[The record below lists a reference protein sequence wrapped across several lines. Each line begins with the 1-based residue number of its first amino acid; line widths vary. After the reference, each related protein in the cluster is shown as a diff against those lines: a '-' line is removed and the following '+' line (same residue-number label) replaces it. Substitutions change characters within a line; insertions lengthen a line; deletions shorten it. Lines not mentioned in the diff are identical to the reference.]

1 MWGEELLGR
10 QAQDRAEWKSRDR
23 NLYGHGYTNTRAF
36 IHTVG
41 CAGTP
46 ASLSVHPPA
55 IHDDHTCVPTTVHN
69 TDCPAPHNFPSY
81 TSHRQRGCAQVSKRG
96 CQKKPDRLGAPCREI
111 EDMPERETGTG
122 NIHGYM
128 AEEGGRWDT
137 KPPRSPHPNY
147 IRGRQRPGGG
157 GGSTIDSLAAG

>member
-1 MWGEELLGR
+1 VWGEELLGR

-23 NLYGHGYTNTRAF
+23 NLYGHGCTNMRAI

-41 CAGTP
+41 YACTP

-55 IHDDHTCVPTTVHN
+55 GHDDHTCVPTTVHN
-69 TDCPAPHNFPSY
+69 TDCPAPHNLPSY

-96 CQKKPDRLGAPCREI
+96 CQNKPDRLGAPCREI

-147 IRGRQRPGGG
+147 IRRRQRPGGG